1 MTGTGLSAQVGFVK
15 ETTAGTRV
23 VPTRFL
29 ELVNESVKVNRQ
41 TMRSNGIRAGRRRAS
56 RMRNGATTV
65 GGPLT
70 VVMAPQGMGALL
82 ELCMGGVAT
91 SGAGPYTHV
100 FTDGTLPT
108 GTFQI
113 GKPRTLSTTVDP
125 LDVLGATVTDWS
137 FSTSASDTTE
147 AEFSFS
153 INGMTATTAQ
163 SLATASYPTGYQGFV
178 FTEAVVNV
186 GGSQTD
192 VTDVSIS
199 SALGIQGDRL
209 RIGSGT
215 APRRATQNGYRVAT
229 GTLTADYTA
238 TTLRDAYI
246 SGADLALSVVF
257 TSGATS
263 LTFAG
268 NIKPVDDGTPNVSG
282 PENLTQPF
290 AFEFYSPT
298 SDAAALTVTLVNADS
313 AP

>member
-1 MTGTGLSAQVGFVK
+1 MSGTGLSAQLGFVK
-15 ETTAGTRV
+15 ETTPGTRV

-29 ELVNESVKVNRQ
+29 ELVNESVVVNRQ

-65 GGPLT
+65 GGGIT

-91 SGAGPYTHV
+91 TGTGPFTHT
-100 FTDGTLPT
+100 FTDAVLPT

-113 GKPRTLSTTVDP
+113 GKPRILSTTVDP
-125 LDVLGATVTDWS
+125 LDILGATVTDWS

-147 AEFSFS
+147 AEFSFT
-153 INGMTATTAQ
+153 INGMTASTAQ
-163 SLATASYPTGYQGFV
+163 SLASASYPTGYQGFV

-192 VTDVSIS
+192 VTDVSITS
-199 SALGIQGDRL
+199 SLGIQGDRL

-229 GTLTADYTA
+229 GTLTADYSA

-246 SGADLALSVVF
+246 SGGDLTLSVVF
-257 TSGATS
+257 TSGTTS
-263 LTFAG
+263 LTFSG
-268 NIKPVDDGTPNVSG
+268 NIKPTDGTPNVSG

-290 AFEFYSPT
+290 GFEFYSPT